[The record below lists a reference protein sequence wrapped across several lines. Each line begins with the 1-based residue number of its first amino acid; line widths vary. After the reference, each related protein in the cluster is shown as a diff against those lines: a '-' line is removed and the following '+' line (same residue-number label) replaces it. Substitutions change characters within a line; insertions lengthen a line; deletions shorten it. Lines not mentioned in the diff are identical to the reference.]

1 MMPRLAASG
10 RLNNLN
16 IFTYLHMSPGLTG
29 TPVLNTTSKEQM
41 PSRENF
47 RGTGELSGRMESV
60 ADDMLLGYGHNRS
73 LLANEDMYMRYV
85 YIYIYVYIIRICII
99 SNHSMGNTIV
109 IYIYIYRAT
118 INWNLIGWLLQILYG
133 TVDLESQPHSLPCGW
148 YTGTASLRRAYFAC
162 NTALNLQLPQRFMWA
177 WMVIFYKCSSGSSM

>member
-1 MMPRLAASG
+1 MGDLEISTANSATAKKMMPRLAASG

-73 LLANEDMYMRYV
+73 LFAKEDMYMRYV
-85 YIYIYVYIIRICII
+85 YIYICI
-99 SNHSMGNTIV
+99 H
-109 IYIYIYRAT
+109 
-118 INWNLIGWLLQILYG
+118 
-133 TVDLESQPHSLPCGW
+133 
-148 YTGTASLRRAYFAC
+148 YTY
-162 NTALNLQLPQRFMWA
+162 MY
-177 WMVIFYKCSSGSSM
+177 YK